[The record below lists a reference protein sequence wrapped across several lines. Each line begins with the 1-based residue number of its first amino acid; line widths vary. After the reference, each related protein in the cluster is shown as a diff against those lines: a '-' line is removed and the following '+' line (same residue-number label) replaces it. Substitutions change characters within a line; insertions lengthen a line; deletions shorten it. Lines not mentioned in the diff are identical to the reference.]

1 MKLFKKIDTTEII
14 NKIYSKNKIKR
25 YSQLIIGTFLTAAA
39 FNLFLLPRKIV
50 TGGVSGLSIVIESLF
65 KIEPSVFILIANVI
79 LIAMSFICLGKE
91 ETIKIAIGALLFPLF
106 VKLTANITTY
116 IDLESADTLLISLF
130 GGVLSGF
137 GAGLVLKTGY
147 STGGTEILGKIL
159 SKYRKISMGNSIL
172 YINSIII
179 LASVLTNVTTWI
191 TILYAIII
199 LYISSII
206 IDKVLLGISNNKAFH
221 IITTREKEIETFILS
236 NLNSGITIIDAKG
249 GYTGQNTKVL
259 LCVIP
264 TKDYFRLKEG
274 IHEIDQDAFFVV
286 TDAYEVKN

>member
-91 ETIKIAIGALLFPLF
+91 ETIKIAIGAFLFPLF
-106 VKLTANITTY
+106 VKLTADITTY

-221 IITTREKEIETFILS
+221 IITTKEKEIETFILS

-286 TDAYEVKN
+286 TDAYEVKS